1 MLEPSDNGLTFEGL
15 IDALMVS
22 IVSTLKYLYYQ
33 LLFCH
38 TLDGLTLVTPRSS
51 MKNVARLRLRTG
63 VNRFLPSYQRFR

>member
-22 IVSTLKYLYYQ
+22 FVSTLKYFNYR

-38 TLDGLTLVTPRSS
+38 TLDGLTLVTPRFS

-63 VNRFLPSYQRFR
+63 VNRFLPSYQHFR